1 MVMELDVT
9 MFNNFTVTYNDTTVD
24 MTNYLGKQLLNLL
37 QVLLYYKDQPVHK
50 ETLIDILCP
59 ESENPNSVVKFT
71 VFRLRKDIKKIPFF
85 EDVDFLLTTKQGYQ
99 LNPDLHWNL
108 DFVEFS
114 KLWDEIQFVDD
125 LDNKGMKKAMK
136 IINLYK
142 GKFYVSNSNL
152 MWALQICEFYR
163 QSYVKCVIK
172 VCKRLMNEQRYEEM
186 MSLNYQAILLEPF
199 YEGLHYYYMKGLLE
213 TSDYHKALRYYD
225 DLNEA
230 FVRELGTGLSDRF
243 KELYN
248 SIMKDHEDI
257 NRMEIT
263 NLIKE
268 LSVRTQESG
277 GFYCTFDMFKY
288 MYELSVKTAKREG
301 KNQFLISFDIINEKG
316 NNSEVYAIFNKVK
329 QIIASSLRTS
339 DLFTKVNDGQFAVL
353 VTCHNLEN
361 AYIIIQRISSKFYKK
376 FRSKSF
382 RLNYNVAEA
391 VLLEEPE
398 E

>member
-1 MVMELDVT
+1 MVMELDVH
-9 MFNNFTVTYNDTTVD
+9 MFNGFTVTYKDTTID
-24 MTNYLGKQLLNLL
+24 MTKYLGKQLLNLL
-37 QVLLYYKDQPVHK
+37 QVLFCYKGQSVHK
-50 ETLIDILCP
+50 ETLMDILCP

-71 VFRLRKDIKKIPFF
+71 VFRLRKDIKKVPFF
-85 EDVDFLLTTKQGYQ
+85 EDVEFLMTTKQGYQ

-108 DFVEFS
+108 DFEEFS
-114 KLWDEIQFVDD
+114 NLWEEIQFIDD
-125 LDNKGMKKAMK
+125 LDDKNMKKAMRM
-136 IINLYK
+136 IELYK
-142 GKFYVSNSNL
+142 GKFYVSNSKL
-152 MWALQICEFYR
+152 IWALQICELYR
-163 QSYVKCVIK
+163 QEYVKCVIK
-172 VCKRLMNEQRYEEM
+172 VCKRLMSEQCYDEM
-186 MSLNYQAILLEPF
+186 MTLNYQAILLKPF

-213 TSDYHKALRYYD
+213 TSDYHMALRYYD

-268 LSVRTQESG
+268 LSIRTQESG
-277 GFYCTFDMFKY
+277 GFYCAFDMFKY

-301 KNQFLISFDIINEKG
+301 KNQYLISLDVVSE
-316 NNSEVYAIFNKVK
+316 NNAEVYTIFNKVK

-353 VTCHNLEN
+353 VTCHNIEN

-376 FRSKSF
+376 FRSKSY
-382 RLNYNVAEA
+382 RLNYSVAEA
-391 VLLEEPE
+391 VLLEETE
-398 E
+398 DK

>member
-1 MVMELDVT
+1 MELKVT
-9 MFNNFTVTYNDTTVD
+9 MFNEFTVTYDNTTIN
-24 MTNYLGKQLLNLL
+24 MTKYLGKQLINLL
-37 QVLLYYKDQPVHK
+37 QVLLYSNGKPIK
-50 ETLIDILCP
+50 KNTLIDILCP
-59 ESENPNSVVKFT
+59 ESENPDSVVKFT

-85 EDVDFLLTTKQGYQ
+85 QDVNIIITTKQGYQ
-99 LNPDLHWNL
+99 LNPEIHWCS
-108 DFVEFS
+108 DFEEFS
-114 KLWDEIQFVDD
+114 NIWEEIKFIED
-125 LDNKGMKKAMK
+125 LDSKTMKKAMR
-136 IINLYK
+136 IIELYK
-142 GKFYVSNSNL
+142 GRFYVSNSNL
-152 MWALQICEFYR
+152 LWTTQVCEFYR

-172 VCKRLMNEQRYEEM
+172 VCKRLMSEKRYDEM

-248 SIMKDHEDI
+248 SIMKEHEDI
-257 NRMEIT
+257 NRLEISS
-263 NLIKE
+263 LIQE

-301 KNQFLISFDIINEKG
+301 KQLFLISFDIISDKG
-316 NNSEVYAIFNKVK
+316 DNKEVFTITNKTK
-329 QIIASSLRTS
+329 NIIANSLRTN

-353 VTCHNLEN
+353 VSCQNIEN
-361 AYIIIQRISSKFYKK
+361 TYIIIQRISMKFYNS
-376 FRSKSF
+376 FRSKHF

-391 VLLEEPE
+391 ILIDNVKTK
-398 E
+398 